1 MSDQQHT
8 AEPWKARL
16 SKTIHPNTK
25 MYWLNE
31 NTSIGTE
38 NEHDASRIVAC
49 VNACAGIDT
58 ETLEMAAEYNF
69 ANDDAEWEP
78 PHPIFKLANERD
90 ELLVQVRRG
99 KDLLIEEMNLK
110 DDRTVLAI
118 KLRKQRDELLAAL
131 KTIIEVRDNEL
142 SDHDRVCF
150 MDESINTGR
159 AAIAKVEAEA

>member
-8 AEPWKARL
+8 AEPWKAKL

-58 ETLEMAAEYNF
+58 ETLEIAAEYNV

-90 ELLVQVRRG
+90 EL
-99 KDLLIEEMNLK
+99 
-110 DDRTVLAI
+110 
-118 KLRKQRDELLAAL
+118 
-131 KTIIEVRDNEL
+131 

-150 MDESINTGR
+150 MDQSINIGR
-159 AAIAKVEAEA
+159 TAIAKAEAAS